1 MNKDENKPQ
10 GCLKRLLAQIGAVL
24 SAAYLANL
32 GVGIVD
38 LIPDNFMF
46 VGNIDEVVVSLI
58 LFICLDALGIG
69 PERLL
74 KKGKKYPIQ
83 RKSEYVVIQDAEIVD
98 PIDPKESKGSSSSP
112 DKS

>member
-1 MNKDENKPQ
+1 MNKNEEKPQ

-38 LIPDNFMF
+38 LIPDNFLF

-58 LFICLDALGIG
+58 LFICLDTLGIG
-69 PERLL
+69 PERFL
-74 KKGKKYPIQ
+74 KRNQKVPLSR
-83 RKSEYVVIQDAEIVD
+83 RKQEKATIHDAEIVED
-98 PIDPKESKGSSSSP
+98 EKK
-112 DKS
+112 

>member
-1 MNKDENKPQ
+1 MNNEGEKPQ

-38 LIPDNFMF
+38 LIPDNFLF

-58 LFICLDALGIG
+58 LFICLDTLGIG
-69 PERLL
+69 PEQFL
-74 KKGKKYPIQ
+74 KKGKKYPMKTK
-83 RKSEYVVIQDAEIVD
+83 RENVVIQDAEIVED
-98 PIDPKESKGSSSSP
+98 EKK
-112 DKS
+112 